1 MAMAPQGT
9 VLFVG
14 TKKNKVWAVMHRDRD
29 RVADEVRDFAPS
41 LELDVPNGVT
51 FSKDGFLFIA
61 KRNRVMMHP
70 AAEFF
75 CESPD
80 LVAVPIVPQ
89 GTLIPVEEES

>member
-1 MAMAPQGT
+1 MAPQGT

-14 TKKNKVWAVMHRDRD
+14 TKKNKVWAVMHRNRD
-29 RVADEVRDFAPS
+29 RVADELRDFAPS
-41 LELDVPNGVT
+41 PERDVPNGVA

-75 CESPD
+75 HENPD

-89 GTLIPVEEES
+89 DTLIPVKEDS